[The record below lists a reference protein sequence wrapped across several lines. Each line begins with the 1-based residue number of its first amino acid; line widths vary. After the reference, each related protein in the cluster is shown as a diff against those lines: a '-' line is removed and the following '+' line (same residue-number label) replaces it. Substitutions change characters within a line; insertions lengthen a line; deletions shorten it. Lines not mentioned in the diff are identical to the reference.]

1 MSTPTI
7 TVAQLERA
15 YQQGYDRA
23 VNEWEEGKRTPVD
36 NLWDTENQNTQDTV
50 DPQDF
55 LFSLTGA
62 KIDPLTIVAM
72 DAFDAFENGYYDYE
86 GWTD

>member
-1 MSTPTI
+1 MATPTI

-23 VNEWEEGKRTPVD
+23 VNEFEEGKREPVE
-36 NLWDTENQNTQDTV
+36 NLWDSDDL

-55 LFSLTGA
+55 LFSLTGE
-62 KIDPLTIVAM
+62 KIDPLTIIAM
-72 DAFDAFENGYYDYE
+72 DAFDALENGYYDYE
-86 GWTD
+86 GWTE